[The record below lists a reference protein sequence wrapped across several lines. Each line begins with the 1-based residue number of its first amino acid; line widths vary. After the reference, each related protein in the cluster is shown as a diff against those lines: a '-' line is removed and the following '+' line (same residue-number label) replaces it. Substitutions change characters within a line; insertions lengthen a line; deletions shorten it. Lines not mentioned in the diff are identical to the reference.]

1 MFFFTGPDPSPT
13 TAESPSL
20 QPNAQSGLDQSLTD
34 HSAVDKKHIYRKF
47 SSKNLQKSNTFT
59 AWKILSVDL

>member
-13 TAESPSL
+13 TAESPS
-20 QPNAQSGLDQSLTD
+20 PNAQSGLDQSLTD

-47 SSKNLQKSNTFT
+47 SYQKNP
-59 AWKILSVDL
+59 